1 MASVGPTLKVEGFNQ
16 YKKTMNEL
24 IQQGKTLDSE
34 MKKVAS
40 TWDENTDAQQKAAD
54 KAKVLTEKVENQRK
68 QIDALKDMVEKATAQ
83 YGESSKEAQTYKEK
97 LNLAEAAL
105 NDMNRELDKSQA
117 ELKQS
122 AEKTEDGNDALDEQQ
137 EELKESTAEQK
148 RHGKAS
154 DEAGDKS
161 KKFGEVAKA
170 AAHTAAASFKA
181 AATAAAATATA
192 IAAASVKL
200 GKEVVSAYADYEQ
213 LSGGVETLFGEDA
226 KTVEKNAANAFK
238 TAGMTANQYMETVT
252 GFSASLISSLGGDTE
267 KAAQY
272 AHMAITDMSDNANKM
287 GSDIQSIQNA
297 YQGFAKGQ
305 YNMLDNLKLGYGGT
319 KTEMER
325 LIKDAEKADKSFKAS
340 RDTNGKLKMS
350 YDEVVKAI
358 HIVQTSMDI
367 TGTTAKEAEHT
378 IAGSIDSAKAAVQN
392 LITGL
397 GSADAD
403 IEGLSR
409 NVIESFESV
418 ITNISPIVR
427 NLAQSLPQVVSTAA
441 DSILE
446 NKDELLT
453 VAKSVFEAV
462 MTSLQEILPET
473 ANFLASA
480 LPEIVSTVTEALD
493 MLTGMI
499 SNFLH
504 NPEQLQKIITAG
516 VDLLISLV
524 TNISEIATAVV
535 DALPFIIDSIVEA
548 LTAEDGENIR
558 KIIQAGV
565 KLLTALITNLP
576 KIIKTIVDALPQIIE
591 DIFTELTKTENLA
604 KMAEAGAAL
613 ITALFG
619 AVKEMFMKIAGWLGE
634 AVDDLVYSIKSE
646 LGLTTTE
653 EDARRYW
660 FGGSKSSHTKN
671 GQTYGGHGGKFGSG
685 ADDLDQ
691 RGQSKT
697 SAKSAPG
704 GIYKPGTGSAATH
717 AKGGILKRGQIA
729 LLEGEGAEAVVPLEK
744 HTEWIAA
751 VGREL
756 AGYLAGTAP
765 VSLDS
770 GRGSGGTTNNYTRNL
785 GGVTIEIHAAP
796 GQSEEAIADAVM
808 DRINDLMTGERDA
821 W

>member
-1 MASVGPTLKVEGFNQ
+1 MASVGPTLKVEGFAQ
-16 YKKTMNEL
+16 YKKNMNEL

-40 TWDENTDAQQKAAD
+40 TWDENTTAQQKAAD

-68 QIDALKDMVEKATAQ
+68 QIDELRDMVGKASAQ
-83 YGESSKEAQTYKEK
+83 YGETSKEAQTYKEK

-122 AEKTEDGNDALDEQQ
+122 AEKTEDAAEKTEDAG
-137 EELKESTAEQK
+137 KESKKAGKKIEAM
-148 RHGKAS
+148 GKAG
-154 DEAGDKS
+154 EAAGKLL
-161 KKFGEVAKA
+161 KGMGGMAK
-170 AAHTAAASFKA
+170 
-181 AATAAAATATA
+181 AAAATATA
-192 IAAASVKL
+192 AFAATVAAASK
-200 GKEVVSAYADYEQ
+200 VVSALTNMTVEGSEYADQILTESAVTGLSTESLQKFHYAAELVDVDVGTITKSLAKNTKQMASAQKGTGSAADAYAKLGVKVTKSNGELRDSEKVFWEAIDALGKIENETERDALAMELFGKSAQELNPLIKEGSDRMKELGEQ
-213 LSGGVETLFGEDA
+213 AEAAGAVMSDDMLNAYGEFNDKLQELKGGVDVAKRALGTALLPILDELAGAGVDLLSDFSQALLDCNGDIEQMASVAGEYLGKAVQMIAGYIPEMATMGGELVGGLLSG
-226 KTVEKNAANAFK
+226 
-238 TAGMTANQYMETVT
+238 
-252 GFSASLISSLGGDTE
+252 I
-267 KAAQY
+267 AQ
-272 AHMAITDMSDNANKM
+272 N
-287 GSDIQSIQNA
+287 
-297 YQGFAKGQ
+297 
-305 YNMLDNLKLGYGGT
+305 
-319 KTEMER
+319 
-325 LIKDAEKADKSFKAS
+325 
-340 RDTNGKLKMS
+340 
-350 YDEVVKAI
+350 
-358 HIVQTSMDI
+358 
-367 TGTTAKEAEHT
+367 
-378 IAGSIDSAKAAVQN
+378 
-392 LITGL
+392 
-397 GSADAD
+397 
-403 IEGLSR
+403 
-409 NVIESFESV
+409 
-418 ITNISPIVR
+418 
-427 NLAQSLPQVVSTAA
+427 
-441 DSILE
+441 
-446 NKDELLT
+446 
-453 VAKSVFEAV
+453 
-462 MTSLQEILPET
+462 
-473 ANFLASA
+473 
-480 LPEIVSTVTEALD
+480 LPEIVSSVTAALD
-493 MLTGMI
+493 DLTGKI
-499 SNFLH
+499 SGFLH

-524 TNISEIATAVV
+524 TNIGEIATAVV

-548 LTAEDGENIR
+548 LTADDGENIR

-565 KLLTALITNLP
+565 TLLTAMISNLGEII
-576 KIIKTIVDALPQIIE
+576 KIIVEALPQIIE
-591 DIFTELTKTENLA
+591 DIFTELTKTANLA

-697 SAKSAPG
+697 SAKSATG
-704 GIYKPGTGSAATH
+704 GIYKPGRGSAAAH
-717 AKGGILKRGQIA
+717 AEGGILKRGQIA

-765 VSLDS
+765 VPLDS

-808 DRINDLMTGERDA
+808 DRINDLMTGEREA

>member
-1 MASVGPTLKVEGFNQ
+1 MASVGPTLKVEGFAQ

-40 TWDENTDAQQKAAD
+40 TWDENTTAQQKAAD

-68 QIDALKDMVEKATAQ
+68 QVDALKDMVEKATAQ

-122 AEKTEDGNDALDEQQ
+122 AEKTEDAAEKTEDAG
-137 EELKESTAEQK
+137 KESKEAGKKIEAM
-148 RHGKAS
+148 GKAG
-154 DEAGDKS
+154 EAAGKLL
-161 KKFGEVAKA
+161 KGMGGMAK
-170 AAHTAAASFKA
+170 
-181 AATAAAATATA
+181 AAAATATA
-192 IAAASVKL
+192 AFAATVAAASK
-200 GKEVVSAYADYEQ
+200 VVSALTDMTVEGSEYADQILEESVVTGLSTASLQKYHYAAELVDVDVGTITKSLAKNTKQMASAQKGTGSAADAYAKLGVKVTKSNGELRNSEKVFWEAIDALGKIENETERDALAMELFGKSAQELNPLIKAGSDRMKELGEQ
-213 LSGGVETLFGEDA
+213 AEAAGAVMSDDMLNAYGEFNDKLQELKGGVDVAKRALGTALLPILDELAGAGVDMLSDFSQALLDCNGDIEQMASVAGEYLGKAVQMITGYIPEMATMGGELVGGLLSGI
-226 KTVEKNAANAFK
+226 AN
-238 TAGMTANQYMETVT
+238 N
-252 GFSASLISSLGGDTE
+252 
-267 KAAQY
+267 
-272 AHMAITDMSDNANKM
+272 
-287 GSDIQSIQNA
+287 
-297 YQGFAKGQ
+297 
-305 YNMLDNLKLGYGGT
+305 
-319 KTEMER
+319 
-325 LIKDAEKADKSFKAS
+325 
-340 RDTNGKLKMS
+340 
-350 YDEVVKAI
+350 
-358 HIVQTSMDI
+358 
-367 TGTTAKEAEHT
+367 
-378 IAGSIDSAKAAVQN
+378 
-392 LITGL
+392 
-397 GSADAD
+397 
-403 IEGLSR
+403 
-409 NVIESFESV
+409 
-418 ITNISPIVR
+418 
-427 NLAQSLPQVVSTAA
+427 
-441 DSILE
+441 
-446 NKDELLT
+446 
-453 VAKSVFEAV
+453 
-462 MTSLQEILPET
+462 
-473 ANFLASA
+473 
-480 LPEIVSTVTEALD
+480 LPEIVSSVTAALD
-493 MLTGMI
+493 DLTGKI
-499 SNFLH
+499 SGFLH

-524 TNISEIATAVV
+524 TNIGEIATAVV

-576 KIIKTIVDALPQIIE
+576 KIIKTIVEALPQIIE

-619 AVKEMFMKIAGWLGE
+619 AVKKMFKEIVGWLGE

-653 EDARRYW
+653 EDAKRYW
-660 FGGSKSSHTKN
+660 FGGSKTSHTTN

-697 SAKSAPG
+697 SAKSATG
-704 GIYKPGTGSAATH
+704 GIYKPGRGSAAAH
-717 AKGGILKRGQIA
+717 AEGGILKRGQIA
-729 LLEGEGAEAVVPLEK
+729 FLEGEGAEAVVPLEK

-765 VSLDS
+765 VPLDS

-785 GGVTIEIHAAP
+785 GGVTFEIHAAP

-808 DRINDLMTGERDA
+808 DRINDLMTGEKDA

>member
-1 MASVGPTLKVEGFNQ
+1 MASVGPTLKVEGFAQ
-16 YKKTMNEL
+16 YKKNMNEL

-68 QIDALKDMVEKATAQ
+68 QVDALKDMVEKATAQ

-122 AEKTEDGNDALDEQQ
+122 AEKTEDAAEKTEDAG
-137 EELKESTAEQK
+137 KESKKAGKKIEAM
-148 RHGKAS
+148 GKAG
-154 DEAGDKS
+154 EAAGKLL
-161 KKFGEVAKA
+161 KGMGGMAK
-170 AAHTAAASFKA
+170 
-181 AATAAAATATA
+181 AAAATATA
-192 IAAASVKL
+192 AFAATVAAASK
-200 GKEVVSAYADYEQ
+200 VVSALTNMTVEGSEYADEILTESAVTGLSTESLQKFHYAAELVDVDVGTITKSLAKNTKQMASAQKGTGSAADAYAKLGVKVTKSNGELRNSEKVFWEAIDALGKIENETERDALAMELFGKSAQELNPLIKAGSDRMKELGEQ
-213 LSGGVETLFGEDA
+213 AEDAGAVMSDDMLNAYGEFNDKLQELKGGVDVAKRALGTALLPILDELAGAGVDMLSDFSQALLDCNGDIEQMASVAGEYLGKAVQMITDYIPEMATMGGELVGGLLSGIA
-226 KTVEKNAANAFK
+226 KN
-238 TAGMTANQYMETVT
+238 
-252 GFSASLISSLGGDTE
+252 
-267 KAAQY
+267 
-272 AHMAITDMSDNANKM
+272 
-287 GSDIQSIQNA
+287 
-297 YQGFAKGQ
+297 
-305 YNMLDNLKLGYGGT
+305 
-319 KTEMER
+319 
-325 LIKDAEKADKSFKAS
+325 
-340 RDTNGKLKMS
+340 
-350 YDEVVKAI
+350 
-358 HIVQTSMDI
+358 
-367 TGTTAKEAEHT
+367 
-378 IAGSIDSAKAAVQN
+378 
-392 LITGL
+392 
-397 GSADAD
+397 
-403 IEGLSR
+403 
-409 NVIESFESV
+409 
-418 ITNISPIVR
+418 
-427 NLAQSLPQVVSTAA
+427 
-441 DSILE
+441 
-446 NKDELLT
+446 
-453 VAKSVFEAV
+453 
-462 MTSLQEILPET
+462 
-473 ANFLASA
+473 
-480 LPEIVSTVTEALD
+480 LPEIVSSVTAALD
-493 MLTGMI
+493 DLTGKI
-499 SNFLH
+499 SGFLH

-565 KLLTALITNLP
+565 TLLTALITNLP

-619 AVKEMFMKIAGWLGE
+619 AVKEMFKKITGWLGE

-660 FGGSKSSHTKN
+660 FGGSKSGSR
-671 GQTYGGHGGKFGSG
+671 GGKFGDSE
-685 ADDLDQ
+685 AY
-691 RGQSKT
+691 RRWQSKT
-697 SAKSAPG
+697 SAKSATG
-704 GIYKPGTGSAATH
+704 GIYKPGRGSAAPH
-717 AKGGILKRGQIA
+717 AEGGILKRGQIA

-765 VSLDS
+765 VPLDS

-785 GGVTIEIHAAP
+785 GGVTIEIHAAT
-796 GQSEEAIADAVM
+796 GQSEDAIADAVM

>member
-1 MASVGPTLKVEGFNQ
+1 MASVGPTLKVEGFAQ
-16 YKKTMNEL
+16 YKKNMNEL

-40 TWDENTDAQQKAAD
+40 TWDENTTAQQKAAD

-68 QIDALKDMVEKATAQ
+68 QIDELRDMVGKASAQ

-122 AEKTEDGNDALDEQQ
+122 AEKTEDAAEKTEDAG
-137 EELKESTAEQK
+137 KESKKAGKKIEAM
-148 RHGKAS
+148 GKAG
-154 DEAGDKS
+154 EAAGKLL
-161 KKFGEVAKA
+161 KGMGGMAK
-170 AAHTAAASFKA
+170 
-181 AATAAAATATA
+181 AAAATATA
-192 IAAASVKL
+192 AFAATVAAASK
-200 GKEVVSAYADYEQ
+200 VVSALTNMTVEGSEYADEI
-213 LSGGVETLFGEDA
+213 LTES
-226 KTVEKNAANAFK
+226 
-238 TAGMTANQYMETVT
+238 TVT
-252 GFSASLISSLGGDTE
+252 GLSTEALQKYHYAAELVDVDVGTITKSLAKNTKQMASAQKGTGSAADAYAKLGVKVTKSNGELRNSEKVFWEAIDALGKIENETERDALAMELFGKSAQELNPLIKAGSDRMKELGE
-267 KAAQY
+267 QAEAAG
-272 AHMAITDMSDNANKM
+272 AVMSDDM
-287 GSDIQSIQNA
+287 LNA
-297 YQGFAKGQ
+297 YGEFNDKLQELESGVDVAKRALGTALLPI
-305 YNMLDNLKLGYGGT
+305 LDELAGAGVDLLSDFSQALLDCNGDIEQLASVPGEYLG
-319 KTEMER
+319 
-325 LIKDAEKADKSFKAS
+325 KAVP
-340 RDTNGKLKMS
+340 M
-350 YDEVVKAI
+350 
-358 HIVQTSMDI
+358 
-367 TGTTAKEAEHT
+367 
-378 IAGSIDSAKAAVQN
+378 IAGYIPEMVTMGGELVGGLLSGIAKN
-392 LITGL
+392 
-397 GSADAD
+397 
-403 IEGLSR
+403 
-409 NVIESFESV
+409 
-418 ITNISPIVR
+418 
-427 NLAQSLPQVVSTAA
+427 
-441 DSILE
+441 
-446 NKDELLT
+446 
-453 VAKSVFEAV
+453 
-462 MTSLQEILPET
+462 
-473 ANFLASA
+473 
-480 LPEIVSTVTEALD
+480 LPEIVSSVTAALD
-493 MLTGMI
+493 DLTGKI
-499 SNFLH
+499 SGFLH

-524 TNISEIATAVV
+524 TNIGEIATAVV

-565 KLLTALITNLP
+565 TLLTALITNLP
-576 KIIKTIVDALPQIIE
+576 KIIKIIVEALPQIIE

-619 AVKEMFMKIAGWLGE
+619 AVKEMFMKIAGWLGK

-653 EDARRYW
+653 EDAKRYW
-660 FGGSKSSHTKN
+660 FGGSKSSHTTN

-697 SAKSAPG
+697 SAKSAAG
-704 GIYKPGTGSAATH
+704 GIYKPGRGSAAAH
-717 AKGGILKRGQIA
+717 AEGGILKRGQIA

-765 VSLDS
+765 VPLDS